1 MKKINISPI
10 EFSTVMLAI
19 VLLIFTIVMFQDSA
33 FGGEL
38 DKEMS
43 AFVENIQV
51 KNNSSIIVKDIY
63 DISTGRKWKLS
74 EKIRGSLMKA
84 LRKKFAVIDR
94 AEQETLD
101 KERKESISGY
111 SVSTSGYFLDGKYE
125 VKKDIV
131 RILFNILS
139 VNNSEIIVSEEIII
153 SRKSIEP
160 YLKDYSENE
169 LDRIIN
175 AQGNEI
181 KALLKQK
188 KEAVERALKFQR
200 IKHQR
205 ESIARIKSG
214 EIKPFN
220 SRLSQKKLWIG
231 ITTLIYGYISF
242 SAADSIEKDG
252 KSSVFPRLI
261 GAASLVGSGWC
272 FYSYYQDNGFA
283 SLRFIP
289 SKNKMSFQIA
299 KKF

>member
-1 MKKINISPI
+1 MRKINVSPI

-19 VLLIFTIVMFQDSA
+19 VLLFSAIVMLQDSA

-38 DKEMS
+38 DKEMN
-43 AFVENIQV
+43 AFVENVQV
-51 KNNSSIIVKDIY
+51 KNNPSIIVKDIY

-74 EKIRGSLMKA
+74 EKIRGSLVKA
-84 LRKKFAVIDR
+84 LKKKFAVIDR
-94 AEQETLD
+94 AEQAALD
-101 KERKESISGY
+101 KEKEASISGY

-125 VKKDIV
+125 VKEDIV
-131 RILFNILS
+131 RILINILS

-153 SRKSIEP
+153 SRKPIEP

-169 LDRIIN
+169 LDRIIG

-188 KEAVERALKFQR
+188 KDAVERSLKFQR

-205 ESIARIKSG
+205 ESIARIKTG
-214 EIKPFN
+214 EVRPFN

-231 ITTLIYGYISF
+231 IALAWYGSVSF
-242 SAADSIEKDG
+242 SAADLIEKDG
-252 KSSVFPRLI
+252 KSSTFPRLI
-261 GAASLVGSGWC
+261 GVASLVGSGWC
-272 FYSYYQDNGFA
+272 FYSHYQDNGFA
-283 SLRFIP
+283 SIRFN
-289 SKNKMSFQIA
+289 SSRNKVSFQIA